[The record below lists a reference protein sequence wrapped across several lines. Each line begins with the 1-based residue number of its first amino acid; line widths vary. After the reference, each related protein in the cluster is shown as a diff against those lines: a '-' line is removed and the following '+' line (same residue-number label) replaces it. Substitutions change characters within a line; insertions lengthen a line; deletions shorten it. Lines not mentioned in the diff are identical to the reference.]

1 MELWGE
7 AGECKGGGV
16 VPRVHHLK
24 QDCAIRKLT
33 RWMTGLQDRHICIL
47 MIKACYGTAD
57 CSCQLILFIK
67 CIVTSI
73 MHGAMF
79 QSFSR

>member
-16 VPRVHHLK
+16 VPRVHHLE

-33 RWMTGLQDRHICIL
+33 RLMTGLQDRHICIL

-57 CSCQLILFIK
+57 CSCQLIL
-67 CIVTSI
+67 
-73 MHGAMF
+73 
-79 QSFSR
+79 